1 MSRIGPREGGCQCGT
16 VRYVAAELDDHMHAC
31 HCSICRRISGLATL
45 SVTVPFAAMQIRGQ
59 EHVIVYTSS
68 DWATRAFCGRC
79 GSGLW
84 YRLNGEDA
92 DFILSAGT
100 LDDLSGLTLTQ
111 EIHVEMKPQGYAF
124 AGDHPRL
131 TGAEF
136 EATLTMQAKE

>member
-1 MSRIGPREGGCQCGT
+1 MSSMGPREGGCQCGT

-45 SVTVPFAAMQIRGQ
+45 SVTVPFAAMQIRGE
-59 EHVIVYTSS
+59 EHVVVYTSS

>member
-59 EHVIVYTSS
+59 EHVNVYTSS

-84 YRLNGEDA
+84 FRLNGEDA

-111 EIHVEMKPQGYAF
+111 EIHVEMKPQGYAC